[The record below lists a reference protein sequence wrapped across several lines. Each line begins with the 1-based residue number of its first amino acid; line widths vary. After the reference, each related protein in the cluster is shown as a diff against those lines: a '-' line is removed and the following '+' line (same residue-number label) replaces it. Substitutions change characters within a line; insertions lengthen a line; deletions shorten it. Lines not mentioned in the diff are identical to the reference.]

1 MINYSLFS
9 FILTII
15 IYDYKCFFLKL
26 IKLFLNINMLKI
38 ICPTILNFA
47 TTTLKQ
53 YYVSFIKFELIN
65 LKSLI
70 LLYKY

>member
-1 MINYSLFS
+1 MI
-9 FILTII
+9 ITV
-15 IYDYKCFFLKL
+15 FFLKL

-38 ICPTILNFA
+38 ICPTILNFV

-65 LKSLI
+65 LKFLI
-70 LLYKY
+70 LLYKYSVKETSNKNIL

>member
-1 MINYSLFS
+1 
-9 FILTII
+9 
-15 IYDYKCFFLKL
+15 
-26 IKLFLNINMLKI
+26 MLKI